1 MHHYKWSLDE
11 IENMMVW
18 EREIYINLLAE
29 EKQKEIENK
38 LNRQAMM

>member
-1 MHHYKWSLDE
+1 
-11 IENMMVW
+11 MMVW